1 MKKLLILSLFSASA
15 FASTEACI
23 ELGKAQAVN
32 DHERVI
38 ELASAVSS
46 VDAKLCK
53 MLAEEARL
61 DATMDYFEH
70 GD

>member
-38 ELASAVSS
+38 ELASAISKVEMEQ
-46 VDAKLCK
+46 CK
-53 MLAEEARL
+53 MLAQEARVDANL
-61 DATMDYFEH
+61 DHFEY